1 LLAGRDLQE
10 GHDGNQERPL
20 DSEFH
25 PDNPVHPVKPRTA
38 KGLDRINKM
47 NMMEIR
53 KDEFIPS
60 ILFIPSRQEKKKV
73 WWV

>member
-1 LLAGRDLQE
+1 
-10 GHDGNQERPL
+10 
-20 DSEFH
+20 
-25 PDNPVHPVKPRTA
+25 
-38 KGLDRINKM
+38 M

-73 WWV
+73 DGFEK